1 MSDLDGQ
8 TVGIVGLGN
17 MGKGMARNL
26 AKAGAQVFVFN
37 RSPAAMAIMANE
49 NMTPCQSGAA
59 LARSVGAG
67 PIVLMV
73 TDTPS
78 VEVALFGD
86 EGVAAGLQPGALV
99 IDMGTTAVLATRKF
113 AQRIR
118 QAGGEYVDAPVSGG
132 QIGAD
137 AGTLSIMAGGA
148 PESFSRAL
156 PLFRAMGKTI
166 THVGDVG
173 AGQVAKAANQAIVGL
188 TIAAVSEALALA
200 EAAGVDPAK
209 VRQALLG
216 GFAASRILEVHG
228 QRMIDNAF
236 APGGRV
242 RVQRKDVMQALE
254 LAQACGLELP
264 NLALNL
270 EQWDAMIGRGD
281 GDLDHSS
288 LIRLYRASRQ
298 PNKP

>member
-1 MSDLDGQ
+1 MSDLTGQ
-8 TVGIVGLGN
+8 AVGLVGLGN

-26 AKAGAQVFVFN
+26 AKAGARLLVFN
-37 RSPAAMAIMANE
+37 RSPAAMALLAAE
-49 NMTPCQSGAA
+49 NMKPCASAKA
-59 LARSVGAG
+59 LAQAVGPG
-67 PIVLMV
+67 PIILMV

-78 VEVALFGD
+78 VEAALFG
-86 EGVAAGLQPGALV
+86 EHGVAAGLRPGALV
-99 IDMGTTAVLATRKF
+99 IDMGTTAVLATREF
-113 AQRIR
+113 AGRVR
-118 QAGGEYVDAPVSGG
+118 AAGGEYVDAPVSGG

-148 PESFSRAL
+148 PQGFARAL
-156 PLFRAMGKTI
+156 PLFKAMGKTI

-228 QRMIDNAF
+228 QRMIDHAF

-254 LAQACGLELP
+254 LARSCGLELP
-264 NLALNL
+264 NLELNL
-270 EQWDAMIGRGD
+270 AQWDAMIGRGD
-281 GDLDHSS
+281 GDLDHSA
-288 LIRLYRASRQ
+288 LIRLYRAGAS
-298 PNKP
+298 KA